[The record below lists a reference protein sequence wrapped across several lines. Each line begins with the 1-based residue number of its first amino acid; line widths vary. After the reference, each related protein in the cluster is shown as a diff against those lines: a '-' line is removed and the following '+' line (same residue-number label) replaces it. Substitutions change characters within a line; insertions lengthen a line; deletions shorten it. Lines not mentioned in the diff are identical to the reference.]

1 MKSKV
6 GERANAIDRTHGYML
21 YDKES
26 VPYMTTLA
34 DSAKNC
40 WNRMKISK
48 KLALQVGWKCKRV
61 IIQPSN

>member
-6 GERANAIDRTHGYML
+6 GARGIASNRTHGYML

-26 VPYMTTLA
+26 VPYMMTLA
-34 DSAKNC
+34 DSAMNC
-40 WNRMKISK
+40 WSRMKISK

-61 IIQPSN
+61 VIQPCN